1 MPDAGETT
9 PVEPPA
15 PAPVDE
21 TTDEAPAVSI
31 LRNCSVNLI
40 LKFVVSN

>member
-9 PVEPPA
+9 PVDPPA

-21 TTDEAPAVSI
+21 TTDEAPVSI
-31 LRNCSVNLI
+31 LRYCLVSLI
-40 LKFVVSN
+40 IKFVVSN